1 MIEIKRFVN
10 AFEQGCA
17 GQIMQINN
25 QLGKGQIASIEE
37 YKLKVGERRGLE
49 AAAGLARD
57 MLRQLEIAEDQD
69 IGQGRGQGGGD
80 GQ

>member
-57 MLRQLEIAEDQD
+57 MLRQLEIAEDQ
-69 IGQGRGQGGGD
+69 GPGEPPAGGG
-80 GQ
+80 QQ